1 MEGEDGERRGA
12 NYEDSWEEHTLFT
25 GLICLVFHSLRLA
38 SPAHENQN
46 KMKTTKR
53 EDIIDNVGQGGK
65 ENGKLKGKLKMKRRG
80 LEATS
85 ERNPLRNNY
94 SDPSRVLL

>member
-1 MEGEDGERRGA
+1 MGGA
-12 NYEDSWEEHTLFT
+12 HAVHRINLP
-25 GLICLVFHSLRLA
+25 RLPF
-38 SPAHENQN
+38 SPACVTAHENQN